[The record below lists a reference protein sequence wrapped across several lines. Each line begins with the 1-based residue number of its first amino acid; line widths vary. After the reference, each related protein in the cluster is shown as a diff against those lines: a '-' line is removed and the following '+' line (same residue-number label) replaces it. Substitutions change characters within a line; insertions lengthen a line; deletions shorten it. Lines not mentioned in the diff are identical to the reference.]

1 MLIDLTQQALS
12 DSSRLISALGQTEIK
27 FKVNSLRRLI
37 KDDLSRQFDQNESD
51 MVAVCQRLDG
61 SKSGQIIFML
71 PEPSALLLI
80 KKLLNE
86 KNLLKEMTEIEE
98 ESLTEVGNIII
109 NNCLRYFVKVFH
121 ESISGLIP
129 TLTRAHYE
137 QLLNMLTGDSSE
149 NDQDNYLVKINVAIG
164 IYSFNGYI
172 LWPGFLCQVKTG
184 IPVSVTD
191 PCSGITQ

>member
-1 MLIDLTQQALS
+1 MSLSLSATASDEQRIKMLIDLTQQALS

-80 KKLLNE
+80 KKL
-86 KNLLKEMTEIEE
+86 
-98 ESLTEVGNIII
+98 
-109 NNCLRYFVKVFH
+109 
-121 ESISGLIP
+121 
-129 TLTRAHYE
+129 
-137 QLLNMLTGDSSE
+137 
-149 NDQDNYLVKINVAIG
+149 
-164 IYSFNGYI
+164 
-172 LWPGFLCQVKTG
+172 
-184 IPVSVTD
+184 
-191 PCSGITQ
+191 